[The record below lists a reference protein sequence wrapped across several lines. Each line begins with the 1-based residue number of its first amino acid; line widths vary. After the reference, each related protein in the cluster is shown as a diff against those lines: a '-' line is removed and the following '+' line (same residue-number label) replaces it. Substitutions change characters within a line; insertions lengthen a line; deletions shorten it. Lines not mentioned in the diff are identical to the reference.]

1 MQEKQSA
8 TGAMNSFSSLMSTM
22 NPLSSSLS
30 FTMSSSKSKY
40 KSEGIYSVG
49 SNVTGYLL
57 K

>member
-1 MQEKQSA
+1 M
-8 TGAMNSFSSLMSTM
+8 GVMNSFSSLMSSM
-22 NPLSSSLS
+22 NSFSSSLS